1 MNHKNIKYSGFSL
14 YEMAIVVVIMSIL
27 IGSVYALVPVQ
38 TDLQNIDL
46 TKTKLDRIQGAI
58 DAYVNQHGF
67 LPCPAVRNAAV
78 ASTTFGISTDCTLA
92 APPAGTTES
101 GAGDDTIR
109 HGVVP
114 TRTLNLPD
122 ELMFDAWNNRF
133 SYTVIKKFAT
143 TLSDF
148 TTSAPTNAAIIME
161 DVNSNQINN
170 APIAYVLI
178 SHGKH
183 WDGAVNYNGVTTTC
197 TAGTPEAQNCS
208 DTNTYKDGVF
218 NSNATNYFDDY
229 VRWKTK
235 SQQIHDSSYT
245 SGALTSSVFSKFALI
260 ADQEAPG
267 VSGQTPIAVGAWNTR
282 NLNTV
287 VFSTTPAPFTTLNVA
302 NTITMPAGNYY
313 IRATAPAQ
321 GVTAHR
327 LRIFNVT
334 AGTTITE
341 GMSVTGDVN
350 GTTTAKTTAVSVA
363 TVIAYVSFSVPTDIR
378 IDHFVN
384 NFNTTINGGAQTGFE
399 FGYPVSTTANET
411 YTMVEIFGQ

>member
-1 MNHKNIKYSGFSL
+1 MSYKNINYSGFSL

-38 TDLQNIDL
+38 TDVQNVDL
-46 TKTKLDRIQGAI
+46 TKAKLDRIQGAI
-58 DAYVNQHGF
+58 DAFVNQNGF
-67 LPCPAVRNAAV
+67 LPCPAD
-78 ASTTFGISTDCTLA
+78 STAKFATATFGTATDCTVA
-92 APPAGTTES
+92 APAGTVET

-109 HGVVP
+109 LGVIP
-114 TRTLNLPD
+114 TRALNLAD
-122 ELMFDAWNNRF
+122 TDMFDAWNNRF
-133 SYTVIKKFAT
+133 SYAVIKKLAST
-143 TLSDF
+143 IPNF
-148 TTSAPTNAAIIME
+148 TTAAPTNAAIIME
-161 DVNSNQINN
+161 DVNNNQINN

-183 WDGAVNYNGVTTTC
+183 SDGAVNYNGVTTTC
-197 TAGTPEAQNCS
+197 PVGTPEAQNCS
-208 DTNTYKDGVF
+208 NTNTFKDGVF
-218 NSNATNYFDDY
+218 NSNAANYFDDY

-260 ADQEAPG
+260 ADQETPG
-267 VSGQTPIAVGAWNTR
+267 TSGQTPIVVGAWNTR

-287 VFSTTPAPFTTLNVA
+287 VFSTTPAPFTTLNVG

-334 AGTTITE
+334 AGTTIAE

-350 GTTTAKTTAVSVA
+350 GTTVAKTTTVSLA
-363 TVIAYVSFSVPTDIR
+363 TVIAYVSFSVATDIR

-411 YTMVEIFGQ
+411 YTTVEIFGQ